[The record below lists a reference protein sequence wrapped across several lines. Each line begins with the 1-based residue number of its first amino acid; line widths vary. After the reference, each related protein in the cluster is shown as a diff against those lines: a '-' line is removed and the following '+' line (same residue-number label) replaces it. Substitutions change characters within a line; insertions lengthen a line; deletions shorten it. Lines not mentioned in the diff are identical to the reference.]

1 MGLIGHVLL
10 AVAHALG
17 AAGWLGAMS
26 YSLVVAQPRLLR
38 FFDSPE
44 AAEEPA
50 TVLAAGARWR
60 VVGLIAWLA
69 ATGAGLALVAGSD
82 RSGWWWAVVA
92 VKAALTAVAAVV
104 FWYVSWRMWPR
115 RLFALPAEVAG
126 HQARFRRVGALL
138 LTLVGAAFVLGVA
151 AHVIV

>member
-1 MGLIGHVLL
+1 ML

-17 AAGWLGAMS
+17 AAVWLGAMS

-38 FFDSPE
+38 LFGSPQ

-60 VVGLIAWLA
+60 VVGLIGLLA
-69 ATGAGLALVAGSD
+69 ATGAGLVLAVGAD
-82 RSGWWWAVVA
+82 RSAWWWAA
-92 VKAALTAVAAVV
+92 VIAKAALTAVAAAV

-115 RLFALPAEVAG
+115 RLFALPGEVAG
-126 HQARFRRVGALL
+126 HQARFRRAGALL
-138 LTLVGAAFVLGVA
+138 LVTVGAAFVLGVA
-151 AHVIV
+151 AHVIT